1 MEQTP
6 PAGQAPDVQPQLQQ
20 NIEGESHKVM
30 GGNIFNGPAVL
41 QQSEARMFRVEN
53 TVRRNREVLERD
65 LTATRRW
72 MMALFA
78 CIVFLLSTLSE
89 MNNKIETMEEKQ
101 KLHDQIMEYH
111 DRNMSALEN
120 HPLLQ
125 GEDGE
130 MLLISTT
137 GSAAEWKVHCV
148 ECGGGWGS
156 TTAAPTTSCT
166 TPWRPSVTGSS
177 TVMEVMGSCF
187 LAGGG

>member
-1 MEQTP
+1 M
-6 PAGQAPDVQPQLQQ
+6 
-20 NIEGESHKVM
+20 SS
-30 GGNIFNGPAVL
+30 PAVL
-41 QQSEARMFRVEN
+41 QQSEARMARMEDTVRRNREVCEARMVSIED

-111 DRNMSALEN
+111 DRKMSALEN

-125 GEDGE
+125 GEDKDTAYIHHGLCSRALWYTMWSVE
-130 MLLISTT
+130 EGGAAQQPPLLQ
-137 GSAAEWKVHCV
+137 
-148 ECGGGWGS
+148 
-156 TTAAPTTSCT
+156 AAPH
-166 TPWRPSVTGSS
+166 REDQV
-177 TVMEVMGSCF
+177 
-187 LAGGG
+187 